1 MAWFTDYDGRPGTF
15 QATIVTV
22 TTMASWEG
30 IRTRQVDRA
39 WFAWGIGLVQEQVF
53 TTSAG
58 HNFPAQVEDLKSFTK
73 E

>member
-1 MAWFTDYDGRPGTF
+1 MSLKSLGQR
-15 QATIVTV
+15 V
-22 TTMASWEG
+22 TTTGRETVQGGGTVSV
-30 IRTRQVDRA
+30 TVDRA
-39 WFAWGIGLVQEQVF
+39 WFAWGIGMVQEQVF

>member
-1 MAWFTDYDGRPGTF
+1 
-15 QATIVTV
+15 
-22 TTMASWEG
+22 
-30 IRTRQVDRA
+30 
-39 WFAWGIGLVQEQVF
+39 VQEQVF